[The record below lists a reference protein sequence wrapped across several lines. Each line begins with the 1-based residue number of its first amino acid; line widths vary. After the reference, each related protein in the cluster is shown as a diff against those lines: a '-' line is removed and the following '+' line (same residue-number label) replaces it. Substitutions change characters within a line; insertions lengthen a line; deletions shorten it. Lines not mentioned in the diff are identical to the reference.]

1 MLSDLRSLL
10 QLAECGKN
18 AWRSVTPDTNAG
30 GEVFG
35 GQYLALS
42 TSAAML
48 SAPGRLPH
56 AMSAFFLRSAKASEP
71 VEYHVDLVRDGRAFA
86 HRRVTASQGGKEVF
100 RAEISFH
107 EPEEGQPAHEVSPP
121 AAPDIASLKSHRQC
135 VIDRIDELDPLVV
148 RRVKNRFAFET
159 YFRDPDEGLG
169 VPGTRPETMAWL
181 RPSVAPAQGDAVAFY
196 ATIAYMTDAC
206 ANFAARIMHAP
217 HLHDGELSSVSL
229 NHAIW
234 FHATPTNI
242 DEVLYVVDSPFAG
255 GGLGFNRGTMFDVK
269 GHVLASITQEALIR
283 RRA

>member
-1 MLSDLRSLL
+1 M
-10 QLAECGKN
+10 
-18 AWRSVTPDTNAG
+18 
-30 GEVFG
+30 FG

-48 SAPGRLPH
+48 SAPGRFPH

-71 VEYHVDLVRDGRAFA
+71 VEYRVDPIRDGRAFA
-86 HRRVTASQGGKEVF
+86 HRRVIAWQGGKEVF
-100 RAEISFH
+100 CAEISFH
-107 EPEEGQPAHEVSPP
+107 EPEEGQPAHAVAAPS
-121 AAPDIASLKSHRQC
+121 APDIALLKSHRQC
-135 VIDRIDELDPLVV
+135 VIDRADELDPLVV
-148 RRVKNRFAFET
+148 RRVKNRVAFET

-169 VPGTRPETMAWL
+169 VPGARPETMAWL
-181 RPSVAPAQGDAVAFY
+181 RPSVVPAPGDAVAYY

-255 GGLGFNRGTMFDVK
+255 GGLGFNRGSMFGPDRR
-269 GHVLASITQEALIR
+269 VLASITQEALIR